1 MDRRYNRLEKGK
13 GQAPP
18 ELPAKRPPVR
28 IPANDDEDLIEAN
41 RLTII
46 GRVTNPTIQ
55 KPKAVLDFMTQV
67 WNLEGKIE
75 SRALGLDKFQVKFI
89 SEHDLVQVL
98 EKGPYH
104 FKKWM
109 LLLQR
114 WEPTVSNNFPSSIF
128 FHVRIHGIPLH
139 HWHKGTIL
147 TIGKELGACTLKDE
161 KEAKIWVEVDGLNP
175 LAMNLEIELPSG
187 DVTEVEFE
195 YIKIEKHCFTCF
207 SLFHEENECPY
218 RPLNYLPPKERNLGI
233 TQRLALQ
240 RIEAEKQRHDDR
252 RGYRRPEAPRV
263 PQRSAE
269 NSYTFSS
276 RHRDRDY
283 NRRYQSRRE
292 DHTRE
297 QSILS
302 RTARS
307 NTEYHRTNTPSF
319 QYRIVERNST
329 NGSNANSPAPVQNDS
344 RLTGHEDQRASP
356 IISIASP
363 IPNATI
369 DITPSRALKDRLGSP
384 KGFCNFEKEISGS
397 RERRSA
403 LERLSEPSPPA
414 RRIPTFEKIWESL

>member
-46 GRVTNPTIQ
+46 GR
-55 KPKAVLDFMTQV
+55 
-67 WNLEGKIE
+67 
-75 SRALGLDKFQVKFI
+75 
-89 SEHDLVQVL
+89 
-98 EKGPYH
+98 
-104 FKKWM
+104 
-109 LLLQR
+109 
-114 WEPTVSNNFPSSIF
+114 
-128 FHVRIHGIPLH
+128 
-139 HWHKGTIL
+139 
-147 TIGKELGACTLKDE
+147 ELGACTLKDE

-263 PQRSAE
+263 PLRSAE

-283 NRRYQSRRE
+283 NRRYQSRRQ

-307 NTEYHRTNTPSF
+307 NTEYHRTNTPSL

-329 NGSNANSPAPVQNDS
+329 NGNYANSPAPVQNDS

-384 KGFCNFEKEISGS
+384 KGFCNSEKENSGS

-414 RRIPTFEKIWESL
+414 RRTPTFEPHGKDVVDQSNGESQSSGDRIHASLRLGATGSRTGPRRGSIPVAPQSKMTTKRKVPRTPIRKRVVRSPLTGLHRRPTATRASTSTRRKLVIDKDNNIP